1 VIGRL
6 ITVNPDLMTELI
18 IVGVIQVVDKL
29 IQIPRTIGLL
39 ILQTLLMIDWIL
51 GSNPPVSIFNSLS
64 KKSSFPSSYSL
75 FVPDDSSF
83 ETLHPV
89 ELSYLETH
97 FGRRDREN
105 LISRHVCKDVLYAKD
120 LIKGGN
126 VSSLE
131 GENIHYREVSG
142 DILVDD
148 ANITESDIVA
158 KNGRHP

>member
-1 VIGRL
+1 
-6 ITVNPDLMTELI
+6 
-18 IVGVIQVVDKL
+18 
-29 IQIPRTIGLL
+29 
-39 ILQTLLMIDWIL
+39 MIDWIL
-51 GSNPPVSIFNSLS
+51 GSNEDVSTFNSLY

-75 FVPDDSSF
+75 FVPDNSSF

-97 FGRRDREN
+97 FGRHDRAN
-105 LISRHVCKDVLYAKD
+105 LISRHACNDVLYTKD
-120 LIKGGN
+120 LTKGGK

-131 GENIHYREVSG
+131 GENIHYRHEDG

-158 KNGRHP
+158 KDGSHRTAAV

>member
-1 VIGRL
+1 MV
-6 ITVNPDLMTELI
+6 TSDWMAELI

-29 IQIPRTIGLL
+29 IQIPQTIGLL
-39 ILQTLLMIDWIL
+39 LLRAVLMIDWIL
-51 GSNPPVSIFNSLS
+51 GSNPDVSTFNSLF

-75 FVPDDSSF
+75 FVPDNSSF

-97 FGRRDREN
+97 FGQHDRAN
-105 LISRHVCKDVLYAKD
+105 LIRRHACNDVLYAKD
-120 LIKGGN
+120 LIKGGK

-131 GENIHYREVSG
+131 GENIHYRAENG

-158 KNGRHP
+158 RNGNHLKAAR